1 MLSSFVRTNMFIF
14 CYTILNEVNVM
25 KDKLLEIRNLKKY
38 YGKGDSLVKALDD
51 ISFDVY
57 KGEML
62 VLLGNSGCGKSTL
75 LNIIGGMDSP
85 TSGEVLLSGVDI
97 TKYKDKELTKYRK
110 EKIGF
115 IFQFYNL
122 LPDLTALENVRMS
135 LSKKD
140 KKRTSEKTLE
150 LVGLGNQ
157 KMHQYPSQMSGGEQQ
172 RVSIARAL
180 VKNADIILCDE
191 PTGALDDNTG
201 RKILELLQDIVR
213 KQGQTMVI
221 VTHTTPISEMADRV
235 IVMKDGKIKK
245 EKVNEHPKDAKDID
259 W

>member
-1 MLSSFVRTNMFIF
+1 MA
-14 CYTILNEVNVM
+14 
-25 KDKLLEIRNLKKY
+25 DKILEIKDLKKY
-38 YGKGDSLVKALDD
+38 YGKGESQVKALDGV
-51 ISFDVY
+51 SFDVY

-85 TSGEVLLSGVDI
+85 TEGQVLLNGEDI
-97 TKYKDKELTKYRK
+97 TKYKDRELTKYRK

-140 KKRTSEKTLE
+140 SEHLSEKTLE
-150 LVGLGNQ
+150 SVGLGDQ
-157 KMHQYPSQMSGGEQQ
+157 KMKQYPSQMSGGEQQ

-180 VKNADIILCDE
+180 VKNAEIILCDE
-191 PTGALDDNTG
+191 PTGALDDKTG

-213 KQGQTMVI
+213 NQGQTMII
-221 VTHTTPISEMADRV
+221 VTHTTPIASMANR
-235 IVMKDGKIKK
+235 IITLKNGKIVK
-245 EKVNEHPKDAKDID
+245 EKINEHPMDAKNID

>member
-1 MLSSFVRTNMFIF
+1 MSEL
-14 CYTILNEVNVM
+14 
-25 KDKLLEIRNLKKY
+25 LLEIKNLKKY
-38 YGKGDSLVKALDD
+38 YGKGDSQVKALDD
-51 ISFDVY
+51 VSFNVY

-85 TSGEVLLSGVDI
+85 TEGHVLLNGEDI
-97 TKYKDKELTKYRK
+97 TNYKDKELTKYRK

-122 LPDLTALENVRMS
+122 LPDLTALENVRLS

-140 KKRTSEKTLE
+140 EEHLSEKTLE
-150 LVGLGNQ
+150 AVGLGEQ
-157 KMHQYPSQMSGGEQQ
+157 KMKQYPSQMSGGEQQ

-180 VKNADIILCDE
+180 VKGADIILCDE
-191 PTGALDDNTG
+191 PTGALDDKTG

-213 KQGQTMVI
+213 KNGQTMVI
-221 VTHTTPISEMADRV
+221 VTHTTPIADMANRV
-235 IVMKDGKIKK
+235 ITLRNGKVEK
-245 EKVNEHPKDAKDID
+245 ERVNEHPVDAKDIE

>member
-1 MLSSFVRTNMFIF
+1 
-14 CYTILNEVNVM
+14 M
-25 KDKLLEIRNLKKY
+25 KEKLLEIKNLKKY
-38 YGKGDSLVKALDD
+38 YGKGDSQVKALDD
-51 ISFDVY
+51 VSFDVY

-85 TSGEVLLSGVDI
+85 TDGQVLLNGTNI
-97 TKYKDKELTKYRK
+97 TNYKDRELTKYRK

-135 LSKKD
+135 LNKKD
-140 KKRTSEKTLE
+140 DSHLSEKTLE

-157 KMHQYPSQMSGGEQQ
+157 KMTQYPSQMSGGEQQ

-180 VKNADIILCDE
+180 VKNAEIILCDE
-191 PTGALDDNTG
+191 PTGALDDKTG

-213 KQGQTMVI
+213 NQGQTMVI
-221 VTHTTPISEMADRV
+221 VTHTTPIAKMANR
-235 IVMKDGKIKK
+235 IITLKNGKIVK
-245 EKVNEHPKDAKDID
+245 EEINEHPIEAKDID

>member
-1 MLSSFVRTNMFIF
+1 MSEKI
-14 CYTILNEVNVM
+14 
-25 KDKLLEIRNLKKY
+25 LEIKNLRKY
-38 YGKGDSLVKALDD
+38 YGKGEGLVKALDGV
-51 ISFDVY
+51 SFDVY

-85 TSGEVLLSGVDI
+85 TEGSVLLSGEDI
-97 TKYKDKELTKYRK
+97 TSYKDRELTDYRK
-110 EKIGF
+110 RKIGF

-140 KKRTSEKTLE
+140 GDHLAEKTLE
-150 LVGLGNQ
+150 MVGLGEK
-157 KMHQYPSQMSGGEQQ
+157 KMRQYPSQMSGGEQQ

-180 VKNADIILCDE
+180 VKNAEIILCDE
-191 PTGALDDNTG
+191 PTGALDDKTG
-201 RKILELLQDIVR
+201 RMILELLQDIVR
-213 KQGQTMVI
+213 KQGQTMII
-221 VTHTTPISEMADRV
+221 VTHTTPIAKMANR
-235 IVMKDGKIKK
+235 IITLKSGKIVK
-245 EKVNEHPKDAKDID
+245 EEVNENPLQAKDID

>member
-1 MLSSFVRTNMFIF
+1 MAEKS
-14 CYTILNEVNVM
+14 
-25 KDKLLEIRNLKKY
+25 LEIKNLKKY

-51 ISFDVY
+51 VTFDVY

-62 VLLGNSGCGKSTL
+62 VLVGNSGCGKSTL

-85 TSGEVLLSGVDI
+85 SEGKVLLNGEEI
-97 TKYKDKELTKYRK
+97 TAYKDRKLTNYRK

-135 LSKKD
+135 LPKKD
-140 KKRTSEKTLE
+140 ENHLSEKTLE
-150 LVGLGNQ
+150 LVGLGDQ
-157 KMHQYPSQMSGGEQQ
+157 KMKQYPSQMSGGEQQ

-180 VKNADIILCDE
+180 VKNAEIILCDE
-191 PTGALDDNTG
+191 PTGALDDKNG

-213 KQGQTMVI
+213 KQGQTMII
-221 VTHTTPISEMADRV
+221 VTHTTPIADMANRV
-235 IVMKDGKIKK
+235 ITLRNGQIEKI
-245 EKVNEHPKDAKDID
+245 KVNEHPIDAKDIV

>member
-1 MLSSFVRTNMFIF
+1 MA
-14 CYTILNEVNVM
+14 
-25 KDKLLEIRNLKKY
+25 KKLLEIKNLKKY
-38 YGKGDSLVKALDD
+38 YGKGDSLVKALNDV
-51 ISFDVY
+51 SFDVY
-57 KGEML
+57 EGEML

-85 TSGEVLLSGVDI
+85 SEGQVLLNGVDI
-97 TKYKDKELTKYRK
+97 TSYKDKELTKYRK

-122 LPDLTALENVRMS
+122 LPDLTALENVKLS

-140 KKRTSEKTLE
+140 SEHLSEKTLE
-150 LVGLGNQ
+150 LVGLGDQ
-157 KMHQYPSQMSGGEQQ
+157 KMKQYPSQMSGGEQQ

-191 PTGALDDNTG
+191 PTGALDDETG
-201 RKILELLQDIVR
+201 RKILQLLQDIVR
-213 KQGQTMVI
+213 KQGQTMLI
-221 VTHTTPISEMADRV
+221 VTHTTQIADMANRV
-235 IVMKDGKIKK
+235 ITLKNGKIIK
-245 EKVNEHPKDAKDID
+245 EKVNEHPIDAKDID

>member
-1 MLSSFVRTNMFIF
+1 MA
-14 CYTILNEVNVM
+14 E
-25 KDKLLEIRNLKKY
+25 KLLEIKNLKKY
-38 YGKGDSLVKALDD
+38 YGKGDSQVKALDD
-51 ISFDVY
+51 ISFDVF

-85 TSGEVLLSGVDI
+85 TEGKVLLNGVDI
-97 TKYKDKELTKYRK
+97 TSFKDKELTKYRK
-110 EKIGF
+110 EQIGF

-135 LSKKD
+135 LNKKD
-140 KKRTSEKTLE
+140 EEHLSEKTLE
-150 LVGLGNQ
+150 LVGLGDN
-157 KMHQYPSQMSGGEQQ
+157 KMKQYPSQMSGGEQQ

-180 VKNADIILCDE
+180 VKGASIILCDE
-191 PTGALDDNTG
+191 PTGALDDKTG

-213 KQGQTMVI
+213 KEGQTMII
-221 VTHTTPISEMADRV
+221 VTHTKEIASMADR
-235 IVMKDGKIKK
+235 IITLRNGKM
-245 EKVNEHPKDAKDID
+245 EKQEINEHPLDAKDIN

>member
-1 MLSSFVRTNMFIF
+1 MA
-14 CYTILNEVNVM
+14 E
-25 KDKLLEIRNLKKY
+25 KLLEIRNLKKY
-38 YGKGDSLVKALDD
+38 YGKGDSQVKALDD

-75 LNIIGGMDSP
+75 LNLIGGMDSP
-85 TSGEVLLSGVDI
+85 TEGQVLLNGVDI
-97 TKYKDKELTKYRK
+97 TGYKDKELTRYRK

-135 LSKKD
+135 LPIKD
-140 KKRTSEKTLE
+140 KEHLAEKTLE
-150 LVGLGNQ
+150 LVGLGDQ
-157 KMHQYPSQMSGGEQQ
+157 KMKQYPSQMSGGEQQ

-180 VKNADIILCDE
+180 VKNAEIILCDE
-191 PTGALDDNTG
+191 PTGALDDKTG

-213 KQGQTMVI
+213 KQGQTMII
-221 VTHTTPISEMADRV
+221 VTHTTPIAGMANRV
-235 IVMKDGKIKK
+235 ITLKNGKIIK
-245 EKVNEHPKDAKDID
+245 EKVNEHPIDAKDID

>member
-1 MLSSFVRTNMFIF
+1 MA
-14 CYTILNEVNVM
+14 E
-25 KDKLLEIRNLKKY
+25 KLLEIRNLKKY
-38 YGKGDSLVKALDD
+38 YGKGESQVKALDD
-51 ISFDVY
+51 VSFDVY

-85 TSGEVLLSGVDI
+85 TDGQVLLNGEDI
-97 TKYKDKELTKYRK
+97 TKYKDRELTKYRK

-135 LSKKD
+135 LPKKD
-140 KKRTSEKTLE
+140 EEHLGEKTLE

-157 KMHQYPSQMSGGEQQ
+157 KMNQYPSQMSGGEQQ

-180 VKNADIILCDE
+180 VKNAEIILCDE
-191 PTGALDDNTG
+191 PTGALDDKTG

-221 VTHTTPISEMADRV
+221 VTHTTPIADMANR
-235 IVMKDGKIKK
+235 IITLRNGKIEK
-245 EKVNEHPKDAKDID
+245 EKVNEHPKDAKDIV

>member
-1 MLSSFVRTNMFIF
+1 MS
-14 CYTILNEVNVM
+14 EA
-25 KDKLLEIRNLKKY
+25 LLEIKNLKKY

-51 ISFDVY
+51 VSFNVY

-85 TSGEVLLSGVDI
+85 TDGQVLLDGEDI
-97 TKYKDKELTKYRK
+97 THYKDRELTKYRK

-135 LSKKD
+135 LPKKD
-140 KKRTSEKTLE
+140 ENHLGEKTLE
-150 LVGLGNQ
+150 LVGLGDK

-180 VKNADIILCDE
+180 VKGAEIILCDE
-191 PTGALDDNTG
+191 PTGALDDKTG

-221 VTHTTPISEMADRV
+221 VTHTTPIADMANRV
-235 IVMKDGKIKK
+235 ITLKNGKIIK
-245 EKVNEHPKDAKDID
+245 EKVNEKPIDAKDIE

>member
-1 MLSSFVRTNMFIF
+1 MA
-14 CYTILNEVNVM
+14 
-25 KDKLLEIRNLKKY
+25 DKLLEIRNLKKY
-38 YGKGDSLVKALDD
+38 YGKGDSQVKALDD
-51 ISFDVY
+51 VSFDVY

-85 TSGEVLLSGVDI
+85 TEGQVLLNGVDI
-97 TKYKDKELTKYRK
+97 TNYKDKELTQYRK

-140 KKRTSEKTLE
+140 VEHLSEKTLE
-150 LVGLGNQ
+150 LVGLGDK
-157 KMHQYPSQMSGGEQQ
+157 KMKQYPSQMSGGEQQ

-191 PTGALDDNTG
+191 PTGALDDQTG
-201 RKILELLQDIVR
+201 RKILELLQNIVR
-213 KQGQTMVI
+213 KQGQTMII
-221 VTHTTPISEMADRV
+221 VTHTTPIAGMANRV
-235 IVMKDGKIKK
+235 ITLKNGKILK
-245 EKVNEHPKDAKDID
+245 EEVNEHPIDAKDID

>member
-1 MLSSFVRTNMFIF
+1 MA
-14 CYTILNEVNVM
+14 E
-25 KDKLLEIRNLKKY
+25 KLLEIRNLKKY
-38 YGKGDSLVKALDD
+38 YGKGDSQVKALDD

-75 LNIIGGMDSP
+75 LNLIGGMDSP
-85 TSGEVLLSGVDI
+85 SEGQVLLNGVDI
-97 TKYKDKELTKYRK
+97 TGYKDKELTKYRK

-135 LSKKD
+135 LPKKD
-140 KKRTSEKTLE
+140 QEHLAEKTLE
-150 LVGLGNQ
+150 LVGLGDQ
-157 KMHQYPSQMSGGEQQ
+157 KMKQYPSQMSGGEQQ

-180 VKNADIILCDE
+180 VKNAEIILCDE
-191 PTGALDDNTG
+191 PTGALDDKTG

-213 KQGQTMVI
+213 KQGQTMII
-221 VTHTTPISEMADRV
+221 VTHTTPIAGMANRV
-235 IVMKDGKIKK
+235 ITLKNGKIIK
-245 EKVNEHPKDAKDID
+245 EKVNEHPIDAKDID

>member
-1 MLSSFVRTNMFIF
+1 MA
-14 CYTILNEVNVM
+14 E
-25 KDKLLEIRNLKKY
+25 KLLEIKNLKKY
-38 YGKGDSLVKALDD
+38 YGKGDSQVKALDD
-51 ISFDVY
+51 VSFDVY

-75 LNIIGGMDSP
+75 LNIVGGMDSP
-85 TSGEVLLSGVDI
+85 TEGQVILNGTDI
-97 TKYKDKELTKYRK
+97 TAFKDKELTKYRK

-135 LSKKD
+135 LPKKD
-140 KKRTSEKTLE
+140 EGHLSEKMLE
-150 LVGLGNQ
+150 LVGLGEQ
-157 KMHQYPSQMSGGEQQ
+157 KMKQYPSQMSGGEQQ

-191 PTGALDDNTG
+191 PTGALDDKTG
-201 RKILELLQDIVR
+201 RKILELLQQIVR
-213 KQGQTMVI
+213 EQGQTMII
-221 VTHTTPISEMADRV
+221 VTHTTPIAGMANRV
-235 IVMKDGKIKK
+235 ITLKSGKIIK
-245 EKVNEHPKDAKDID
+245 EKVNENPIDAKDID

>member
-1 MLSSFVRTNMFIF
+1 MAEL
-14 CYTILNEVNVM
+14 
-25 KDKLLEIRNLKKY
+25 LLEIKDLKKY
-38 YGKGDSLVKALDD
+38 YGKGESQVKALDGV
-51 ISFDVY
+51 SFNVY

-85 TSGEVLLSGVDI
+85 TEGQVLLNGEDI
-97 TKYKDKELTKYRK
+97 TQYKDKQLTQYRK
-110 EKIGF
+110 QKIGF

-135 LSKKD
+135 LIKKD
-140 KKRTSEKTLE
+140 EEHLAEKTLE
-150 LVGLGNQ
+150 SVGLGDK
-157 KMHQYPSQMSGGEQQ
+157 KMKQYPSQMSGGEQQ

-180 VKNADIILCDE
+180 VKGADIILCDE
-191 PTGALDDNTG
+191 PTGALDDKTG
-201 RKILELLQDIVR
+201 RKILELLQDIAR

-221 VTHTTPISEMADRV
+221 VTHTTPIADMANRV
-235 IVMKDGKIKK
+235 ITLRNGKVEK
-245 EKVNEHPKDAKDID
+245 EIINEHPLDAKDIV

>member
-1 MLSSFVRTNMFIF
+1 MA
-14 CYTILNEVNVM
+14 E
-25 KDKLLEIRNLKKY
+25 KLLEIKNLKKY
-38 YGKGDSLVKALDD
+38 YGKGESQVKALDD
-51 ISFDVY
+51 VSFDVY

-85 TSGEVLLSGVDI
+85 TDGQVLLNGEDI
-97 TKYKDKELTKYRK
+97 THYSDKELTKYRK

-135 LSKKD
+135 LPGKD
-140 KKRTSEKTLE
+140 VDHLGEKTLE
-150 LVGLGNQ
+150 LVGLGDN
-157 KMHQYPSQMSGGEQQ
+157 KMKQYPSQMSGGEQQ

-180 VKNADIILCDE
+180 VKGADIILCDE
-191 PTGALDDNTG
+191 PTGALDDKTG

-221 VTHTTPISEMADRV
+221 VTHTTPIASMANR
-235 IVMKDGKIKK
+235 IITLRNGKVEK
-245 EKVNEHPKDAKDID
+245 EKVNEHPLDAKDIE

>member
-1 MLSSFVRTNMFIF
+1 MA
-14 CYTILNEVNVM
+14 
-25 KDKLLEIRNLKKY
+25 DKLLEIKNLKKY

-51 ISFDVY
+51 VSFDVY

-75 LNIIGGMDSP
+75 LNLIGGMDSP
-85 TSGEVLLSGVDI
+85 TSGEILLSGTDI
-97 TKYKDKELTKYRK
+97 TKLKDKDLTDFRK

-135 LSKKD
+135 LHGKD
-140 KKRTSEKTLE
+140 KKHVCEKTLE
-150 LVGLGNQ
+150 LVGLGDQ
-157 KMHQYPSQMSGGEQQ
+157 KMKQYPSQMSGGEQQ

-180 VKNADIILCDE
+180 VKGADIILCDE
-191 PTGALDDNTG
+191 PTGALDDKTG

-213 KQGQTMVI
+213 KQGQTMII
-221 VTHTTPISEMADRV
+221 VTHTTPIASMADRV
-235 IVMKDGKIKK
+235 LTLKNGQIIK
-245 EKVNEHPKDAKDID
+245 EKKNEHPMDAKDID

>member
-1 MLSSFVRTNMFIF
+1 MAERI
-14 CYTILNEVNVM
+14 
-25 KDKLLEIRNLKKY
+25 LEIRNLKKY
-38 YGKGDSLVKALDD
+38 YGKGESQVKALDGV
-51 ISFDVY
+51 SFDVY

-85 TSGEVLLSGVDI
+85 TEGEVLLNGEDI
-97 TKYKDKELTKYRK
+97 TKYKDKELTRYRK

-135 LSKKD
+135 LLKKD
-140 KKRTSEKTLE
+140 EGHLGEKALE
-150 LVGLGNQ
+150 AVGLGAN
-157 KMHQYPSQMSGGEQQ
+157 KGKQYPSQMSGGEQQ

-180 VKNADIILCDE
+180 IKGADIILCDE
-191 PTGALDDNTG
+191 PTGALDDKTG
-201 RKILELLQDIVR
+201 RKILELLQEIVR
-213 KQGQTMVI
+213 EKGQTILI
-221 VTHTTPISEMADRV
+221 VTHTTPIADMANRV
-235 IVMKDGKIKK
+235 ITLRNGKIEK
-245 EKVNEHPKDAKDID
+245 ERVNEHPLDAKDIV